1 MTGTG
6 VFVRVIVG
14 VSEMVGVKVKVDV
27 GVSVSVAVFVGG
39 MTVSVKVGSTDDVG
53 VAGGEKDLK
62 TEYNENASKM
72 ITTPMITAE
81 YLAMGEG
88 SCLSSLSVL
97 EVGILGWG
105 VPPIATS
112 SLFTAVA

>member
-1 MTGTG
+1 M
-6 VFVRVIVG
+6 VSVG
-14 VSEMVGVKVKVDV
+14 VLVNVGVKVKVDV

-72 ITTPMITAE
+72 ITTPTITAE
-81 YLAMGEG
+81 YLATGEG
-88 SCLSSLSVL
+88 NCLSNRSIL

-112 SLFTAVA
+112 NLFTAVA